1 MTNVVIG
8 RNQGQAAYNKVWRM
22 MGSPTLSI
30 IYPLAEWT
38 LPEGVTYDRHY
49 DQFLDAT
56 GTAVE
61 VDWEDQP
68 VLSSP
73 FLTQRHARDVR
84 LLAPGQSTAH
94 EISVVLPWSST
105 TQGRIDNAWGVKV
118 DGHLYRVNSWEC
130 QPAGVETPVS
140 IVVRLT
146 ETNR

>member
-1 MTNVVIG
+1 MSAVAG
-8 RNQGQAAYNKVWRM
+8 KFQGQAAYNKVWRM

-38 LPEGVTYDRHY
+38 LPAGVSYDRHY
-49 DQFLDAT
+49 DQFIGAG

-61 VDWEDQP
+61 VDWEAQP
-68 VLSSP
+68 VLVSP
-73 FLTQRHARDVR
+73 FLTQRHARDVK
-84 LLAPGQSTAH
+84 LVAPGQSTSH
-94 EISVVLPWSST
+94 DISVVLPWSLT

-118 DGHLYRVNSWEC
+118 DGHLYRVSSWEC

-146 ETNR
+146 EVNR